1 MIKHAPKS
9 ANYALREGMVLR
21 LKSENLDVS
30 NYNLTDEIALA
41 LLQENPKNRNN
52 FAKLPEDNGSSEN
65 NSGGSG
71 SVGGDDYSQLSKGE
85 MYKLLK
91 EMQID
96 EKEFIK
102 LNKADL
108 LAFLLEKKK

>member
-9 ANYALREGMVLR
+9 ENYALREGMVLR

-71 SVGGDDYSQLSKGE
+71 SAGGDDYSQLSKGD
-85 MYKLLK
+85 MYKMLK

>member
-52 FAKLPEDNGSSEN
+52 FAKLPEDN
-65 NSGGSG
+65 SGGSG
-71 SVGGDDYSQLSKGE
+71 SAGGDDYSQLSKGE

>member
-52 FAKLPEDNGSSEN
+52 FAKLPEDN
-65 NSGGSG
+65 SGGSG
-71 SVGGDDYSQLSKGE
+71 SAGGDDYSQLSKGDIK
-85 MYKLLK
+85 KLLV
-91 EMQID
+91 EMGVD
-96 EKEFIK
+96 ESEYKK
-102 LNKADL
+102 LNAKDL
-108 LAFLLEKKK
+108 LAFFLEKKK